1 MQLPDWEKVVG
12 NITDRFVLLLE
23 IELYHFLSSMKYLFL
38 GAVAFGLLTASEGAQ
53 AQSKKKGG
61 SGAGYTTG
69 IGLRGGGWS
78 SGLTVKHFLSGKN
91 NVAFEGLLT
100 REYQARGGRLTLL
113 LEKHVPISDFKG
125 LQFYYGAGGHI
136 GSYQGRYYVLDNR
149 FVRGRKERDFYYVYY
164 RDDQRYLVGGA
175 DLILGLEYKME
186 DLPFTVGVDY
196 KPFFEVFDGYTGFY
210 NDAAVSLR
218 FAF

>member
-1 MQLPDWEKVVG
+1 
-12 NITDRFVLLLE
+12 
-23 IELYHFLSSMKYLFL
+23 MKCLM
-38 GAVAFGLLTASEGAQ
+38 FGLAALGLLMTTEGAQ
-53 AQSKKKGG
+53 AQSKKKG
-61 SGAGYTTG
+61 SAGAGYTTG

-100 REYQARGGRLTLL
+100 REYAARGGRLTLL
-113 LEKHVPISDFKG
+113 LEKHLPVSDFKG
-125 LQFYYGAGGHI
+125 LQFYYGAGAHV
-136 GSYQGRYYVLDNR
+136 GSYRRYYYYYDGRYGH
-149 FVRGRKERDFYYVYY
+149 GRAKRYYTIY
-164 RDDQRYLVGGA
+164 RVDEDPRIAAGA

-186 DLPFTVGVDY
+186 DLPFVVGVDY

-210 NDAAVSLR
+210 NDAAISLR

>member
-1 MQLPDWEKVVG
+1 
-12 NITDRFVLLLE
+12 
-23 IELYHFLSSMKYLFL
+23 MKRLI
-38 GAVAFGLLTASEGAQ
+38 FGLVALGLLATSGGAQ
-53 AQSKKKGG
+53 AQSKKKSGG
-61 SGAGYTTG
+61 SGAGYETA

-78 SGLTVKHFLSGKN
+78 SGLTFKHFLSGKN

-113 LEKHVPISDFKG
+113 LEKHLPISDFKG

-136 GSYQGRYYVLDNR
+136 GSYAGRYYVLDGR
-149 FVRGRKERDFYYVYY
+149 YVRGKKNDFYYAYY
-164 RDDQRYLVGGA
+164 RDDRNYIVGGA

-210 NDAAVSLR
+210 NDAAISLR

>member
-1 MQLPDWEKVVG
+1 
-12 NITDRFVLLLE
+12 
-23 IELYHFLSSMKYLFL
+23 MKYWCI
-38 GAVAFGLLTASEGAQ
+38 GAVALGLLATSEGAQ

-61 SGAGYTTG
+61 SGAGYETG

-78 SGLTVKHFLSGKN
+78 SGLTVKHFLSSKN
-91 NVAFEGLLT
+91 NVAVEGLLT
-100 REYQARGGRLTLL
+100 REYAARGGRLTLL
-113 LEKHVPISDFKG
+113 LEKHKAISDFKG
-125 LQFYYGAGGHI
+125 LQFYYGAGAHI
-136 GSYQGRYYVLDNR
+136 GSYRGRYYFEDVR
-149 FVRGRKERDFYYVYY
+149 FRRKKDRYYY
-164 RDDQRYLVGGA
+164 RQYWYDDANYVVAGA

-186 DLPFTVGVDY
+186 DLPFVIGVDY

>member
-1 MQLPDWEKVVG
+1 MP
-12 NITDRFVLLLE
+12 E

-38 GAVAFGLLTASEGAQ
+38 GTVAFGLLTASEGAQ

-125 LQFYYGAGGHI
+125 LQFYYGAGAHI
-136 GSYQGRYYVLDNR
+136 GSYRGRYYFEDVR
-149 FVRGRKERDFYYVYY
+149 FRRNKDKFYYRQYWY
-164 RDDQRYLVGGA
+164 DDANYIVGGA

>member
-1 MQLPDWEKVVG
+1 
-12 NITDRFVLLLE
+12 
-23 IELYHFLSSMKYLFL
+23 MKRLF
-38 GAVAFGLLTASEGAQ
+38 FGLVALGLLATTEGAQ
-53 AQSKKKGG
+53 AQSKKKSGS
-61 SGAGYTTG
+61 SGAGYETA

-78 SGLTVKHFLSGKN
+78 SGLTFKHFLSGKN

-113 LEKHVPISDFKG
+113 LEKHLPISDFKG
-125 LQFYYGAGGHI
+125 LQFYYGAGGHV
-136 GSYQGRYYVLDNR
+136 GVYNGRYYVLDGR
-149 FVRGRKERDFYYVYY
+149 FVRGRKRDFYYTYY
-164 RDDQRYLVGGA
+164 REDRNYIVGGA

-186 DLPFTVGVDY
+186 DLPFTIGVDY

-210 NDAAVSLR
+210 NDAALSLR